1 MHKKYTQKVQNTG
14 LSAVSEVELIWLYVF
29 FWTETIKIYP
39 ADEISV
45 AGSRDEKRG
54 RSMKRKRKWHRLR
67 KRRREI

>member
-45 AGSRDEKRG
+45 AGSRDEK
-54 RSMKRKRKWHRLR
+54 MF
-67 KRRREI
+67 IV

>member
-14 LSAVSEVELIWLYVF
+14 LSDVSEVELIWLYVF

-45 AGSRDEKRG
+45 AGARLDRHGLCRG
-54 RSMKRKRKWHRLR
+54 DRTG
-67 KRRREI
+67 